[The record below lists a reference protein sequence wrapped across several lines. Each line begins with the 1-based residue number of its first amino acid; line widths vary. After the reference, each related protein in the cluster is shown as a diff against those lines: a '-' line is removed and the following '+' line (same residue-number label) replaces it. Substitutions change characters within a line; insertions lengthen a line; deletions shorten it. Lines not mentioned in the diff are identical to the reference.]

1 METPEDFGFPFEPYE
16 IQERFMKELYQVL
29 SKEQLGIF
37 ESREWIELKVVLVIT
52 DNRKCNSSH
61 WNGKIFKHDLRLID
75 LAEGL
80 WEA

>member
-37 ESREWIELKVVLVIT
+37 ESRE
-52 DNRKCNSSH
+52 
-61 WNGKIFKHDLRLID
+61 
-75 LAEGL
+75 
-80 WEA
+80 